1 MQRFPDAN
9 HDFLAKT
16 STSNKGAS
24 AIRALT
30 DSGKC
35 NLQPE
40 ALMHLPVKT
49 DFHYFSGQREW
60 IGLRPTVHC
69 YDINV

>member
-1 MQRFPDAN
+1 MRRFPDAH
-9 HDFLAKT
+9 HDFLAKS

-40 ALMHLPVKT
+40 ALMHLSVKT
-49 DFHYFSGQREW
+49 NFHYFSGQGE
-60 IGLRPTVHC
+60 
-69 YDINV
+69 